1 MNPSDIISQTTAYA
15 SMLFNLAPAPFTV
28 FIVIVICYALRLV
41 KKFPNDWIP
50 VACLVI
56 GTTTFCVL
64 NERAPGMSA
73 ARFYFRSFF
82 TGMILGFA
90 AWAFHDYFL
99 SQIENRIPILKTLL
113 ARADGTTSPPRISDP
128 PVTTDKDITQEHQ

>member
-1 MNPSDIISQTTAYA
+1 MNLTDLISQTSAYA

-28 FIVIVICYALRLV
+28 LIVIAACYILRLV

-50 VACLVI
+50 TACLVI
-56 GTTTFCVL
+56 GVIVFCVL

-82 TGMILGFA
+82 TGLVLGFA

-99 SQIENRIPILKTLL
+99 SQIENRIPILKNLL
-113 ARADGTTSPPRISDP
+113 ARVDGTTPPPRIPITNDQ
-128 PVTTDKDITQEHQ
+128 DITQEHQ